1 MHEDL
6 PEVEGGGLLD
16 DGRLVRGHEAGHA
29 AAHGLAGRLRVR
41 VQRHLAEDVSVAGED
56 EAGDEGDGAGAEVGR
71 GALEVGEGARD
82 ERREELAQGALRRV
96 GRLAKIP
103 ETEDIQVSDSF
114 LFGPSGFYH
123 GNGVHDELPTYC

>member
-103 ETEDIQVSDSF
+103 ETEDIGLYSDSF

-123 GNGVHDELPTYC
+123 ENGVL

>member
-6 PEVEGGGLLD
+6 PEVEGCGLLD

-29 AAHGLAGRLRVR
+29 AAHGLAGGRLRVRR

-103 ETEDIQVSDSF
+103 ETEDIG
-114 LFGPSGFYH
+114 L
-123 GNGVHDELPTYC
+123 

>member
-6 PEVEGGGLLD
+6 PEVEGCGLLD

-29 AAHGLAGRLRVR
+29 AAHGLAGRLCIR

-103 ETEDIQVSDSF
+103 ETKDIGLYSDSF

-123 GNGVHDELPTYC
+123 ENGVL

>member
-16 DGRLVRGHEAGHA
+16 DGGLVRGHEAGHA
-29 AAHGLAGRLRVR
+29 AAHGLAGRLPLV
-41 VQRHLAEDVSVAGED
+41 VRHLAEDVSVAGED

-103 ETEDIQVSDSF
+103 ETEDIGLYSDSF

-123 GNGVHDELPTYC
+123 ENGVL

>member
-29 AAHGLAGRLRVR
+29 AAHGLAGRRPCLVR

-82 ERREELAQGALRRV
+82 ERREEVAQGALRRV

-103 ETEDIQVSDSF
+103 ETEDIGLYSDSF

-123 GNGVHDELPTYC
+123 GNEVL

>member
-16 DGRLVRGHEAGHA
+16 DGGLVRGHEAGHA
-29 AAHGLAGRLRVR
+29 AAHGLGRLRLV
-41 VQRHLAEDVSVAGED
+41 RHLAEDVAVAGED

-103 ETEDIQVSDSF
+103 ETEDIGLYSDSF

-123 GNGVHDELPTYC
+123 ENGVL